1 MPGRAVF
8 GRDMLFNLM
17 SIVYWRIVTTRNQ
30 RQVNIYNFQENVR
43 RVSHEYAICYL
54 VYVEN
59 TCIYR
64 KSDYNNL
71 HTWYRSSPEGR
82 YEIMNKYK
90 MASNTL

>member
-1 MPGRAVF
+1 MNGQTVF
-8 GRDMLFNLM
+8 GKDMLFNLM

-64 KSDYNNL
+64 KSDYNNQGPYIITEVFT
-71 HTWYRSSPEGR
+71 HGIVQVQRGA
-82 YEIMNKYK
+82 MK
-90 MASNTL
+90 